1 MNSRSK
7 ILSLII
13 VSFILAALSLGAC
26 AGQAPKEM
34 SESVYAPEPAEYYDE
49 EVSTEDE
56 ARFLS
61 GKSTL
66 ARYDDAQEGER
77 LVIKDADLSIV
88 VSDPSSSLDEI
99 AKLAD
104 DMGGFVVTANLFHT
118 ETSDGVRVPEG
129 MITIRV
135 PAERLNEALAEI
147 KAQSDRDPISESIS
161 SQDVTQ
167 DYVDLQ
173 SRLRNLE
180 AAEEKLIQIMEEARK
195 TEDVLSVYNELV
207 RVQEEIELIKGRM
220 KYLEQSAALSSI
232 STHLLA
238 DEAVQPLTI
247 GGWEPVGVAKSAV
260 QALINALKF
269 LVNAGLWVL
278 IFVLPIVLILFVVIF
293 LPIRWLV
300 RRVRKPKTEHDS
312 NDSPRAE
319 AVKQED

>member
-1 MNSRSK
+1 MKNRSK
-7 ILSLII
+7 FLSLII

-26 AGQAPKEM
+26 AGQAPTQM
-34 SESVYAPEPAEYYDE
+34 AESVYAPEPVEYYDE
-49 EVSTEDE
+49 EVSTEE
-56 ARFLS
+56 QARFLS

-118 ETSDGVRVPEG
+118 EISDGVRVPEG
-129 MITIRV
+129 RITIRV

-180 AAEEKLIQIMEEARK
+180 AAEEKLIQIMDEARK
-195 TEDVLSVYNELV
+195 TEDVLAVYNELV
-207 RVQEEIELIKGRM
+207 RVQEEIEIIKGRM

-300 RRVRKPKTEHDS
+300 RRVRKPKSEHDS
-312 NDSPRAE
+312 NDSPKAE
-319 AVKQED
+319 AGKQED